1 MKNSL
6 DAAMQGIEGL
16 INSDG
21 SGTDLKSC
29 RYKTWRIR
37 WTSLW
42 DNTEP
47 SLSNEEGVTTRRKP

>member
-21 SGTDLKSC
+21 SGKQKSARVKC
-29 RYKTWRIR
+29 REFGGTPM
-37 WTSLW
+37 WTI
-42 DNTEP
+42 P
-47 SLSNEEGVTTRRKP
+47 SRSSYLEKV

>member
-21 SGTDLKSC
+21 SGENLAGVKHGEFGE
-29 RYKTWRIR
+29 Y
-37 WTSLW
+37 
-42 DNTEP
+42 P
-47 SLSNEEGVTTRRKP
+47 SGTIPSRAHDKCEGVTTRRKP

>member
-21 SGTDLKSC
+21 TGMIDQILPLQL
-29 RYKTWRIR
+29 
-37 WTSLW
+37 SL
-42 DNTEP
+42 NGGSPAAQTA
-47 SLSNEEGVTTRRKP
+47 SITGRT

>member
-21 SGTDLKSC
+21 SGKQTICL
-29 RYKTWRIR
+29 T
-37 WTSLW
+37 L
-42 DNTEP
+42 
-47 SLSNEEGVTTRRKP
+47 

>member
-21 SGTDLKSC
+21 SGEKS
-29 RYKTWRIR
+29 
-37 WTSLW
+37 
-42 DNTEP
+42 
-47 SLSNEEGVTTRRKP
+47 RRLFV